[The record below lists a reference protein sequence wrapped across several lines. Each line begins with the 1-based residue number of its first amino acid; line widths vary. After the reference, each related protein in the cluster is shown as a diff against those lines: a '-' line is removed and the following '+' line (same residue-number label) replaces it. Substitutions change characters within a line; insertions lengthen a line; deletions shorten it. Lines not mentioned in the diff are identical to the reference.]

1 MVTFLYERIF
11 PIQILFR
18 IFSSVLQESRFRIKT
33 TKTALLF
40 SPILSGLFKLLDL
53 RILLHGALNDFLH
66 LKVTIYFVV
75 NPAPIIELHSHK
87 ITTLGPCF
95 ASVKFFHLIVPNFHF
110 SCPIFFS
117 TCFHSSIT
125 VVKVSYFKL
134 QGL

>member
-11 PIQILFR
+11 PIQLLFR
-18 IFSSVLQESRFRIKT
+18 IFSSVLQEFRFRIKT

-66 LKVTIYFVV
+66 LKVTVYFLV
-75 NPAPIIELHSHK
+75 NPVPIIELHSHK
-87 ITTLGPCF
+87 IIALGPCF
-95 ASVKFFHLIVPNFHF
+95 AFEQFYRSIVPDFHF
-110 SCPIFFS
+110 SYPKFFS
-117 TCFHSSIT
+117 TCFHSSTT
-125 VVKVSYFKL
+125 VVKESYFKL

>member
-18 IFSSVLQESRFRIKT
+18 IFSSVLQESRFHIKT

-87 ITTLGPCF
+87 IIALGPCF
-95 ASVKFFHLIVPNFHF
+95 ASVIFFHLIVPNFHLH
-110 SCPIFFS
+110 
-117 TCFHSSIT
+117 TQMT
-125 VVKVSYFKL
+125 
-134 QGL
+134 